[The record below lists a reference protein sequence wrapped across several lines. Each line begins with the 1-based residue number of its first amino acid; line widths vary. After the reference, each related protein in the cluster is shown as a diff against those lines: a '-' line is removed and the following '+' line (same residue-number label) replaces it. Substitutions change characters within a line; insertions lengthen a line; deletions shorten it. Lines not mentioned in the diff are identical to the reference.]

1 MIQIISKGIVMSR
14 KLPKS
19 IENEAKKIMDIA
31 LNKYNKLTETYYE
44 EVLQFLNLL
53 FDEDAQSIKKLKF
66 KKISINEI
74 IFDMYNDIITKY
86 KLNFKLFNKSLFT
99 IEEMDEHDQDLVIKI
114 VKIMGCNVLHKLNY
128 GLRYGVSKTE
138 KNKQFKLIELC
149 E

>member
-1 MIQIISKGIVMSR
+1 MIQNNSKGIVMSR

-19 IENEAKKIMDIA
+19 IENKAKQIMDIA
-31 LNKYNKLTETYYE
+31 LNKYNKLTEAYYE

-53 FDEDAQSIKKLKF
+53 FDEDAQSIKKLKL

-114 VKIMGCNVLHKLNY
+114 VKIMGCNVLYKLNY

-138 KNKQFKLIELC
+138 KNKQFKLIELFK
-149 E
+149 